1 MIYFACPS
9 IELSRSRE
17 RARSLRARSGR
28 DASRVMKAFASSR
41 ADKRYAFGE
50 FRATANSSTRVSAG
64 DRTAVALTGL
74 EPSDVPRGSTLI
86 ADASWRSTMLARA
99 DVTLVPGAET
109 SIRPRTWFR
118 AHVGTAEVG
127 ARVVAKEVRAG
138 EPFAARI
145 VFDQHVLIRAGDRFV
160 LRTSAPLNTIGGGVV
175 VDPYPPRRARPWPTG
190 LGAPERLE
198 RLVDEAGLA
207 GVDTATL
214 PVRLGGAPAECASIV
229 DRFAEGRV
237 VAGRLMARSGF
248 SALFDRLVG
257 FTAAYHDENP
267 LEPGIPVQQLRSR
280 AEAGSD
286 LVDAALREAIS
297 EGRLSMSSGLVA
309 LGGWTAT
316 PTPAQASLLK
326 TLVSQLEAAGA
337 EPPTIEELAGRLSTD
352 PVPLVR
358 YLERSGQVVQ
368 VEQNRYYAAGQLQ
381 LLVGRLREVMAG
393 GVERSP
399 ADLRDALGLSRK
411 FLIPFLEYCDR
422 VGKTR
427 RAGSGRVWGGS

>member
-1 MIYFACPS
+1 M
-9 IELSRSRE
+9 
-17 RARSLRARSGR
+17 
-28 DASRVMKAFASSR
+28 
-41 ADKRYAFGE
+41 
-50 FRATANSSTRVSAG
+50 
-64 DRTAVALTGL
+64 
-74 EPSDVPRGSTLI
+74 
-86 ADASWRSTMLARA
+86 
-99 DVTLVPGAET
+99 
-109 SIRPRTWFR
+109 
-118 AHVGTAEVG
+118 
-127 ARVVAKEVRAG
+127 
-138 EPFAARI
+138 
-145 VFDQHVLIRAGDRFV
+145 
-160 LRTSAPLNTIGGGVV
+160 
-175 VDPYPPRRARPWPTG
+175 
-190 LGAPERLE
+190 
-198 RLVDEAGLA
+198 
-207 GVDTATL
+207 
-214 PVRLGGAPAECASIV
+214 
-229 DRFAEGRV
+229 
-237 VAGRLMARSGF
+237 
-248 SALFDRLVG
+248 FDRLVG
-257 FTAAYHDENP
+257 LTAAYHDENP

-280 AEAGSD
+280 AEAGSE

-352 PVPLVR
+352 PIPLVR
-358 YLERSGQVVQ
+358 YLERSGEVVQ

-427 RAGSGRVWGGS
+427 RTGSGRVWGGS